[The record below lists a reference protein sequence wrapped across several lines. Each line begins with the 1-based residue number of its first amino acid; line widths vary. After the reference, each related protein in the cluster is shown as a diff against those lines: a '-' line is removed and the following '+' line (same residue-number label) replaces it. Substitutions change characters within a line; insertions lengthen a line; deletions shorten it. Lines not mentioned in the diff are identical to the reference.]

1 MWVSKIKENELSDE
15 IIDKVLYKGIEDSGD
30 KADCIIVLGSSKAVQ
45 YRVPAAV
52 NVYNAGRSSKIMM
65 CGGPTRNVVGEN
77 IAEAEKMR
85 MKALELG
92 VPDEAIICE
101 KNSENTVENFLFA
114 LVELQRMFW
123 LNNVHSILL
132 VTTTYHM
139 RRSLALAKYLFPDHI
154 AIYPCP
160 VDDTNTK
167 KDNWMK
173 SEEGR
178 KRAIAEVENIIR
190 CVRNGAFPDFEI

>member
-1 MWVSKIKENELSDE
+1 M
-15 IIDKVLYKGIEDSGD
+15 
-30 KADCIIVLGSSKAVQ
+30 
-45 YRVPAAV
+45 
-52 NVYNAGRSSKIMM
+52 
-65 CGGPTRNVVGEN
+65 
-77 IAEAEKMR
+77 
-85 MKALELG
+85 
-92 VPDEAIICE
+92 
-101 KNSENTVENFLFA
+101 FA
-114 LVELQRMFW
+114 LVELQRIFW

-139 RRSLALAKYLFPDHI
+139 RRSLALAKYLFPNHI